1 MRFADILAQREEIKR
16 IAEKHGARNVRV
28 FGSVVRDDAPS
39 ESDVDIL
46 IDMDRGRSL
55 LDRASIQ
62 IELEHILGCKV
73 DVVSERGL
81 RNRIRDRILKEAQ
94 PL

>member
-1 MRFADILAQREEIKR
+1 MTLSDILARKEEIKR
-16 IAEKHGARNVRV
+16 IAEKHGAHNVRV
-28 FGSVVRDDAPS
+28 FGSVVHNKTTP

-46 IDMDRGRSL
+46 INMELGRSL

-62 IELEHILGCKV
+62 LELEQMLGCKV

-81 RNRIRDRILKEAQ
+81 RDRVRDHILKEA
-94 PL
+94 LSL

>member
-28 FGSVVRDDAPS
+28 FGSVVRDDATS